1 MLLSALDVTE
11 GSGNLYLTNVA
22 VMGCSCDKGAA
33 AGTGAGTGAGIGA
46 GTGAGIGAG
55 IGAGTGAGI
64 GAGIGAGTGA
74 GTGEAAAAG
83 TVDKFLKIIRLF
95 KILINPRSN
104 VINPFNTSLVDEMYD
119 STKS

>member
-1 MLLSALDVTE
+1 LGVEMLLSALDVTE

-22 VMGCSCDKGAA
+22 VMGCSCDKGAGTGATA
-33 AGTGAGTGAGIGA
+33 AGTGATAA
-46 GTGAGIGAG
+46 GTGATA
-55 IGAGTGAGI
+55 AGTGAT
-64 GAGIGAGTGA
+64 AAGTGA
-74 GTGEAAAAG
+74 TAG
-83 TVDKFLKIIRLF
+83 DKFLKIIRLF